1 MKTHRLTL
9 LTAAVLALGLPAWA
23 QTGSPA
29 TPAAATAPAAKPAT
43 APAAKAPADWIVW
56 DDTTYTPVLDEV
68 SQSLADAR
76 KAVAAKDNARAAEA
90 MTAAAR
96 ALEKQAAQAAR
107 MEQQRAVADEKLARE
122 TRQRMDKLVKQL
134 DATAAQLK
142 AGKLATPA
150 ALDKALTQ
158 AQRADL
164 ERRWLVT
171 DVTTWYPVVEQP
183 QTHFLAAAEAY
194 AKKDYKAAA
203 TEVRKA
209 AGFVRLEAA
218 RAVGD
223 SRRALDESAAA
234 LSATAKSLDKGTVK
248 SAQDLDKVFARADHA
263 LALAHRARAAESW
276 ARKAYDQAGYE
287 LKAAAHS
294 VEAAAAWTGDK
305 AKAAAQAGA
314 ADARSVGD
322 KLASAGVWTRDEVAK
337 GFEGLGSALNR
348 LGQDIGSPHKAG
360 KVDVGA

>member
-1 MKTHRLTL
+1 MARRQFDVFSMSFLDTICCAFGAIVL
-9 LTAAVLALGLPAWA
+9 LYMIINASSGRSFQKDTAALRAEADRLEQEVLEG
-23 QTGSPA
+23 
-29 TPAAATAPAAKPAT
+29 
-43 APAAKAPADWIVW
+43 
-56 DDTTYTPVLDEV
+56 Y
-68 SQSLADAR
+68 QSLADAR

-96 ALEKQAAQAAR
+96 ALEKQAAQAAK

-209 AGFVRLEAA
+209 A
-218 RAVGD
+218 VG
-223 SRRALDESAAA
+223 
-234 LSATAKSLDKGTVK
+234 T
-248 SAQDLDKVFARADHA
+248 
-263 LALAHRARAAESW
+263 
-276 ARKAYDQAGYE
+276 
-287 LKAAAHS
+287 
-294 VEAAAAWTGDK
+294 
-305 AKAAAQAGA
+305 
-314 ADARSVGD
+314 
-322 KLASAGVWTRDEVAK
+322 
-337 GFEGLGSALNR
+337 
-348 LGQDIGSPHKAG
+348 
-360 KVDVGA
+360 

>member
-1 MKTHRLTL
+1 MKTHRITL

-96 ALEKQAAQAAR
+96 ALEKQAAQAAK

-150 ALDKALTQ
+150 AL
-158 AQRADL
+158 
-164 ERRWLVT
+164 E
-171 DVTTWYPVVEQP
+171 
-183 QTHFLAAAEAY
+183 
-194 AKKDYKAAA
+194 
-203 TEVRKA
+203 
-209 AGFVRLEAA
+209 
-218 RAVGD
+218 
-223 SRRALDESAAA
+223 
-234 LSATAKSLDKGTVK
+234 
-248 SAQDLDKVFARADHA
+248 
-263 LALAHRARAAESW
+263 
-276 ARKAYDQAGYE
+276 
-287 LKAAAHS
+287 
-294 VEAAAAWTGDK
+294 
-305 AKAAAQAGA
+305 
-314 ADARSVGD
+314 
-322 KLASAGVWTRDEVAK
+322 
-337 GFEGLGSALNR
+337 
-348 LGQDIGSPHKAG
+348 
-360 KVDVGA
+360 